1 MYEQIPAT
9 LPQEFFYNLSK
20 LQGSMSKNIL
30 KVTADRTTATAGNIT
45 QFRLPIGSLIDLRS
59 LSVWWKTKLT
69 GTNPTIPARY
79 SSSFIKRISISANNV
94 VIQQIE
100 DYNLLY
106 NLMADHTNKSH
117 TKGLAG
123 EFLDNTIIY
132 GDSTLATTDTK
143 SQALT
148 AVNAMLA
155 STANQTA
162 IPMHVNNFLG
172 VLGSTSTPIWP
183 TDRFGEIIIS
193 IQWDQPY
200 AMLGGTAEASS
211 TTYSGNAYELSDLY
225 LSVEAL
231 SFSDDSYYTSI
242 GNKDLMYGFND
253 YIVTRFAECTKTQG
267 INVTTYLNANSLD
280 WVACTAVVN
289 QTQPTTMVGYG
300 GNGDGTSANVINV
313 YKYLSDPV
321 AYVNNNGS
329 SPESGDGFY
338 NTAYMVRDLQGLE
351 SCQFSI
357 NNKALNYAP
366 LNKYEVFQNNL
377 CTLGYE
383 GIDASKNGL
392 IDTCVS
398 IFHYFKYYGM
408 CMQSLELIDKDQ
420 YYISGLSSAGS
431 SCAVNCAIKF
441 TGGAYTIVPIMIAKM
456 SKVLHVKAGRMIS
469 VE

>member
-59 LSVWWKTKLT
+59 LSVWWKTKIT

-106 NLMADHTNKSH
+106 NIMADHTNKSH

-132 GDSTLATTDTK
+132 GDSTLASTDTK